1 MKTASSPSSGSR
13 FAFLDNLRIYLT
25 ILVILHHTALA
36 FGGSGS
42 WTVDDPN
49 ADLLSEVVFTFFN
62 AVNQTYFMSLFF
74 LMAGYFTPRSLEKKG
89 PRSYLLDRLIRLGIP
104 LLVYTTLIINLNIY
118 IVQVLWLGQ
127 PMTWVWEYNPGHL
140 WFLQALFIFAVI
152 YVIYRLI
159 FYKDPTASRWHVYLD
174 RFPPDRVLL
183 VCIAVL
189 SVLTF
194 LVRLAAPIGEW
205 FFGLQ
210 LAHFSHYVFCFFV
223 GILFYRGEWFSKL
236 QRPQAK
242 RWGIVALVTIPF
254 FFVLLVAGRCIG
266 RGRAAGEVHGWAV
279 LAVICPVHLGDDPA
293 VCHLHL
299 PALFLPRAGQHA
311 HAVVSPDGWQRIHRL
326 HHPPDRR
333 DLGGHLVHPA
343 RPAHVRQ
350 IRLRV
355 ADIHPAVLL
364 PGLPAPKDSGSE
376 TGGGLIYEPAH

>member
-1 MKTASSPSSGSR
+1 MKTGSSPSSGSR

-36 FGGSGS
+36 FGGSGG
-42 WTVDDPN
+42 WPVDDPN

-159 FYKDPTASRWHVYLD
+159 LYKDPTASRWHIYLD

-254 FFVLLVAGRCIG
+254 FFVLLV
-266 RGRAAGEVHGWAV
+266 
-279 LAVICPVHLGDDPA
+279 
-293 VCHLHL
+293 
-299 PALFLPRAGQHA
+299 
-311 HAVVSPDGWQRIHRL
+311 
-326 HHPPDRR
+326 
-333 DLGGHLVHPA
+333 LGGVLEGEEQLAKFMGGMYWQSFALSIWETILLFSISIFLFYFFRERVNMRTPLLALMAGSVYTVYIIHQTIVTWVDTWFIPLDLHMFVKFACVSLISIPLCFFLA
-343 RPAHVRQ
+343 FLL
-350 IRLRV
+350 LR
-355 ADIHPAVLL
+355 I
-364 PGLPAPKDSGSE
+364 PGVKRVVG
-376 TGGGLIYEPAH
+376 

>member
-1 MKTASSPSSGSR
+1 MKTGSSPSSGSR

-36 FGGSGS
+36 FGGSGG
-42 WTVDDPN
+42 WPVDDPN

-127 PMTWVWEYNPGHL
+127 PITWVWEYNPGHL

-159 FYKDPTASRWHVYLD
+159 LYKDPTASRWHIYLD

-254 FFVLLVAGRCIG
+254 FFVLLV
-266 RGRAAGEVHGWAV
+266 
-279 LAVICPVHLGDDPA
+279 
-293 VCHLHL
+293 
-299 PALFLPRAGQHA
+299 
-311 HAVVSPDGWQRIHRL
+311 
-326 HHPPDRR
+326 
-333 DLGGHLVHPA
+333 LGGVLEGEEQLA
-343 RPAHVRQ
+343 KFMGGMYWQSFALSIWETILLFSISIFLFYFFRE
-350 IRLRV
+350 RV
-355 ADIHPAVLL
+355 NMRTPLLALMAGSVYTVYIIHQTIVTWVDTWFIPLDLHMFVKFACVSLISIPLCFFLAFLL
-364 PGLPAPKDSGSE
+364 LKIPGVKRVVG
-376 TGGGLIYEPAH
+376 

>member
-1 MKTASSPSSGSR
+1 MKNPPVSSSGSR

-104 LLVYTTLIINLNIY
+104 ILVYTTLIINLNEY
-118 IVQVLWLGQ
+118 IVRVRYMGL
-127 PMTWVWEYNPGHL
+127 PMAWRLEYDPGHL
-140 WFLQALFIFAVI
+140 WFLQALLLFAVI

-159 FYKDPTASRWHVYLD
+159 IYKDTSASLWHVYLD
-174 RFPPDRVLL
+174 RFPPDRVLV

-210 LAHFSHYVFCFFV
+210 LAHFSHYIFCFFV
-223 GILFYRGEWFSKL
+223 GILAYRGEWFSKL

-242 RWGIVALVTIPF
+242 HWGIVALVTIPF
-254 FFVLLVAGRCIG
+254 FFVLLIAGG
-266 RGRAAGEVHGWAV
+266 VLEGEEQLAKFMGGPTWQSFALSIWETILLFAISIFLLYFFRERINMRTPL
-279 LAVICPVHLGDDPA
+279 LAVMATSVYTVYIIHQTIVTWVDTWFIPLD
-293 VCHLHL
+293 LHMFVKFAGVSL
-299 PALFLPRAGQHA
+299 ISIPLCFALAYLILKIPGVKR
-311 HAVVSPDGWQRIHRL
+311 VVG
-326 HHPPDRR
+326 
-333 DLGGHLVHPA
+333 
-343 RPAHVRQ
+343 
-350 IRLRV
+350 
-355 ADIHPAVLL
+355 
-364 PGLPAPKDSGSE
+364 
-376 TGGGLIYEPAH
+376 

>member
-1 MKTASSPSSGSR
+1 MKTGSSLSSGSR

-36 FGGSGS
+36 FGGSGG
-42 WTVDDPN
+42 WPVDDPN

-159 FYKDPTASRWHVYLD
+159 LYKDPTASRWHIYLD

-254 FFVLLVAGRCIG
+254 FFVLLV
-266 RGRAAGEVHGWAV
+266 
-279 LAVICPVHLGDDPA
+279 
-293 VCHLHL
+293 
-299 PALFLPRAGQHA
+299 
-311 HAVVSPDGWQRIHRL
+311 
-326 HHPPDRR
+326 
-333 DLGGHLVHPA
+333 LGGVLEGEEQLA
-343 RPAHVRQ
+343 KFMGGMYWQSFALSIWETILLFSISIFLFYFFRE
-350 IRLRV
+350 RV
-355 ADIHPAVLL
+355 NMRTPLLALMAGSVYTVYIIHQTIVTWVDTWFIPLDLHMFVKFACVSLISIPLCFFLAFLL
-364 PGLPAPKDSGSE
+364 LKIPGVKRVVG
-376 TGGGLIYEPAH
+376 